1 MTYVMSTIKPTIMG
15 LRGLGEIKFGC
26 KNGTCYSAD
35 GLGAKKGTDL
45 LFRNLQASLNYFAA
59 DAGFKPV
66 SADGLIGSGTV
77 AAAKKA
83 VAYINANAPA
93 AMVTRAIPLAALVQS
108 SETIAAG
115 AQVLYDGFQF
125 FIKNW
130 NLSPPIV
137 APAPSLPINP
147 GNLPAPPDMSSLFPG
162 GDASA
167 GKTHWAWYLA
177 GSLLAVGLVG
187 GGYLLMTSPKKKGQP
202 AI

>member
-26 KNGTCYSAD
+26 KNGTCYAAD
-35 GLGAKKGTDL
+35 GMGAKQGTDL
-45 LFRNLQASLNYFAA
+45 LFRNLQASLNYFAG

-83 VAYINANAPA
+83 VAYINANAPGP
-93 AMVTRAIPLAALVQS
+93 MVTRAIPLAALVQG
-108 SETIAAG
+108 SETMAAG
-115 AQVLYDGFQF
+115 AQVLYDGLQY

-130 NLSPPIV
+130 NLSPPILTPV
-137 APAPSLPINP
+137 PTQSPSTSVP
-147 GNLPAPPDMSSLFPG
+147 GNLPMPPDLFPSSG
-162 GDASA
+162 GGGS
-167 GKTHWAWYLA
+167 THWAWYLA
-177 GSLLAVGLVG
+177 GGLLAAGLVG
-187 GGYLLMTSPKKKGQP
+187 GGFLLFTSPKKKGLP